1 MSEGGPGIFS
11 RTGGGGPGLPAEG
24 SGEARGC
31 SDGRPVGVFDSGVGG
46 LTVLKQ
52 LLLRLPGER
61 MLYLGDTARLPYG
74 TKSRETVEKYS
85 LQNASFLVEKGIK
98 CLVVA
103 CNTASSLALET
114 LRRSLPIPVLG
125 VIEPGARRAAQLTR
139 TGKIGVIGTVATVRS
154 GAYERAILSFA
165 NNVKVF
171 SVPCPLFVPLAEEGW
186 IDEDVTYQ
194 VARRYLGPLLEKGVD
209 VLVLGCTH
217 YPLLKTVIGG
227 VMGSGVVLVD
237 SAEEV
242 AAMARDLLHEKGLMS
257 TNSREAVRPV
267 FYMTDHSPHFVDL
280 ASKILGVPV
289 TKVEHVDI

>member
-1 MSEGGPGIFS
+1 
-11 RTGGGGPGLPAEG
+11 
-24 SGEARGC
+24 
-31 SDGRPVGVFDSGVGG
+31 
-46 LTVLKQ
+46 
-52 LLLRLPGER
+52 

>member
-1 MSEGGPGIFS
+1 MTEGRPAISS
-11 RTGGGGPGLPAEG
+11 RTGSA
-24 SGEARGC
+24 EARGC
-31 SDGRPVGVFDSGVGG
+31 SEGRPVGVFDSGVGG

-52 LLLRLPGER
+52 LLARLPGER

-85 LQNASFLVEKGIK
+85 LQNASFLLKKGVK

-114 LRRSLPIPVLG
+114 LRRFLPIPVLG

-165 NNVKVF
+165 NNVEVF
-171 SVPCPLFVPLAEEGW
+171 SVPCPLFVSLAEEGW
-186 IDEDVTYQ
+186 MEEDVTYQ
-194 VARRYLGPLLEKGVD
+194 VARRYLSPLLERGID

-242 AAMARDLLHEKGLMS
+242 AAMAGDLLREKGLLS
-257 TNSREAVRPV
+257 SSPQDAVSPIL
-267 FYMTDHSPHFVDL
+267 YMTDCSPHFVEL

-289 TKVEHVDI
+289 TEVEHVDI

>member
-1 MSEGGPGIFS
+1 MTEGRPGMSS
-11 RTGGGGPGLPAEG
+11 R
-24 SGEARGC
+24 SGAGESREC

-85 LQNASFLVEKGIK
+85 MQNASFLVEKGIK
-98 CLVVA
+98 FLVVA
-103 CNTASSLALET
+103 CNTASSLALEA
-114 LRRSLPIPVLG
+114 LRRSFPIPVLG

-165 NNVKVF
+165 SNVEVF
-171 SVPCPLFVPLAEEGW
+171 SVPCPLFVSLAEEGW
-186 IDEDVTYQ
+186 IEEDVTYQ
-194 VARRYLGPLLEKGVD
+194 VARRYLAPLLERGID

-227 VMGSGVVLVD
+227 VMGSGVALVD

-242 AAMARDLLHEKGLMS
+242 AATAGDLLREKGLVS
-257 TNSREAVRPV
+257 SSPREAVSPIL
-267 FYMTDHSPHFVDL
+267 YMTDRSPHFVEL

-289 TKVEHVDI
+289 TEVEHVDI